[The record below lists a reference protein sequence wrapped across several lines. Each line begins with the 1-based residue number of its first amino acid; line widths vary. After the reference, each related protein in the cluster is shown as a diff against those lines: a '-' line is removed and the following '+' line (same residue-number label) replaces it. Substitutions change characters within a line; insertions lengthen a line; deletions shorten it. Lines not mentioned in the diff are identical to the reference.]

1 MELNRIVWDN
11 ESKNQFIEYLEL
23 QSNREKQAW
32 ATRML
37 NTKLDVLVVPTKTM
51 KKIADEIFKGNY
63 RSFLDLKLFNSYET
77 IALYGMLI
85 SRIKDFEEL
94 KSYLTI
100 YIEQMENWA
109 HCDLLSFNIDNNH
122 EEFIKL
128 SEEYVKS
135 SKVFIRRL
143 GLLIILYLIRDIKYL
158 DYCFEVL
165 SKFEKEDEYYVIM
178 MGGWLLSECII
189 RYREESLANL
199 KNYKLNPKFVNK
211 GIQKCRESLRLTQE
225 EKDNLLIYKVK
236 K

>member
-1 MELNRIVWDN
+1 M
-11 ESKNQFIEYLEL
+11 NQIGLWSISDHL
-23 QSNREKQAW
+23 Q
-32 ATRML
+32 
-37 NTKLDVLVVPTKTM
+37 
-51 KKIADEIFKGNY
+51 
-63 RSFLDLKLFNSYET
+63 
-77 IALYGMLI
+77 LI
-85 SRIKDFEEL
+85 L
-94 KSYLTI
+94 
-100 YIEQMENWA
+100 
-109 HCDLLSFNIDNNH
+109 
-122 EEFIKL
+122 
-128 SEEYVKS
+128 
-135 SKVFIRRL
+135 
-143 GLLIILYLIRDIKYL
+143 DIKYL

>member
-23 QSNREKQAW
+23 KSNREKQAW

-85 SRIKDFEEL
+85 SRIKDFEEM

-100 YIEQMENWA
+100 YIDLMENWA
-109 HCDLLSFNIDNNH
+109 HCDLLSFDIENNH

-128 SEEYVKS
+128 SEIFVKS

-199 KNYKLNPKFVNK
+199 KKYILNPKFINK
-211 GIQKCRESLRLTQE
+211 GIQKCRESLRLSQE
-225 EKDNLLIYKVK
+225 EKDDLLIYKVK